1 MAKRDDFKI
10 IAPSSNPH
18 ICYIPRNMERK
29 IKYAKDKTGLS
40 MYRILSE
47 SAGFALSK
55 RENIQDFKNLLRVY
69 GYKTIG
75 EWAVVLL
82 DEMYEKKDG
91 VIPVPHKKEQEK

>member
-18 ICYIPRNMERK
+18 ICYIPRSMEKK
-29 IKYAKDKTGLS
+29 IKYAKNKTGLS

-47 SAGFALSK
+47 SAGFSLSK
-55 RENIQDFKNLLRVY
+55 KENIQDFKELLRAF

-82 DEMYEKKDG
+82 EEMYENKDG
-91 VIPVPHKKEQEK
+91 IIPVPHKKEK